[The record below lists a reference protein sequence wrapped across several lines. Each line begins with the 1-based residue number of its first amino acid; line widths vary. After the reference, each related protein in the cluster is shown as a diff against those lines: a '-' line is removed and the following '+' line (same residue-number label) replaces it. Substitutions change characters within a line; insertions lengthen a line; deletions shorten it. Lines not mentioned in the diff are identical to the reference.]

1 MQSSVRRRI
10 EAILAVVLIAA
21 GVALLALPKQWIEG
35 KGGGG
40 DGGDGGFELII
51 ALVPLVLGV
60 VLSARLI
67 VARGIRARGARSRPL
82 P

>member
-10 EAILAVVLIAA
+10 EPILAAVLIAA
-21 GVALLALPKQWIEG
+21 GVVLLALPKQWIEG

-40 DGGDGGFELII
+40 DGGDGGFELIV

-60 VLSARLI
+60 ALVAHVL